1 MVYLFAGKFI
11 YSVYIFRLVYQLEDT
26 STAKTHTH
34 TKPKLLNHKKKV
46 LILNFGKLS
55 LNTILGQLKG
65 ERILHSLCVL
75 PGHSAQFKLHIF
87 FFWLKKTN
95 VQ

>member
-34 TKPKLLNHKKKV
+34 THTKPKLLNRKKKSSYTKFWK
-46 LILNFGKLS
+46 IIIKYH
-55 LNTILGQLKG
+55 TRTTKG
-65 ERILHSLCVL
+65 RENI
-75 PGHSAQFKLHIF
+75 
-87 FFWLKKTN
+87 T
-95 VQ
+95 